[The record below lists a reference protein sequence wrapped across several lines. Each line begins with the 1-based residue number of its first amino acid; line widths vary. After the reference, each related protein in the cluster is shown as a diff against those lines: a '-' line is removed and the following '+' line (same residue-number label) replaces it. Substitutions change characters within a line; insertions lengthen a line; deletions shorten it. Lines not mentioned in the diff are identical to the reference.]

1 MTDQTSQKQ
10 QQKRKFLLMLP
21 LLTIPF
27 LTLTFWAMG
36 GGNGPATDPEQTQQ
50 LGINLEL
57 PAIANNKTQEL
68 DKLGHYKKSR
78 TDSARFLQAVKN
90 DPYYRMAF
98 NPEKSTGDESQL
110 TDSQTSEH
118 GSFGNNPMPEFQD
131 PNERLIMEK
140 LEALNQTLSQ
150 DPAPE
155 VKNRNIETNQI
166 NQTASDPTLS
176 ADLDRLDQMMQQMQA
191 GNETE
196 DPEMQQMSRLL
207 EQILDIQHP
216 ERVQA
221 RIRSEQ
227 IQQQSE
233 AFSVVPIS
241 DSQAI
246 SSLESNKNA
255 TASETTPNTRNGFY
269 GLDSQEDENTQAN
282 SIKAVIHETQTL
294 TSGATV
300 KLRLTEA
307 ASINGLII
315 PKDQFIYG
323 TASLNGERL
332 KISIQ
337 HIRVNDQILP
347 VALAVHDADGMEGI
361 YIPGSLSREVA
372 AQSGDRAIQGFG
384 ISTFDTSLE
393 AQAASAGIETAK
405 SFLSKKTKLI
415 QFTLKAGY
423 QIWLSDEKSNST
435 F

>member
-57 PAIANNKTQEL
+57 PATANNKTQKL

-110 TDSQTSEH
+110 TDSQTSEY
-118 GSFGNNPMPEFQD
+118 GSFGNSPMPEFQD
-131 PNERLIMEK
+131 SNERLILEK
-140 LEALNQTLSQ
+140 LEALNQTLSE
-150 DPAPE
+150 DPAAE
-155 VKNRNIETNQI
+155 VKVKNNEANQI
-166 NQTASDPTLS
+166 NQTAGDPTLS

-191 GNETE
+191 GNATE
-196 DPEMQQMSRLL
+196 DPEMKQMSQLL

-227 IQQQSE
+227 IKQQSE
-233 AFSVVPIS
+233 AFIVSPIS
-241 DSQAI
+241 ESESV
-246 SSLESNKNA
+246 SSLKSSKEASVINTA
-255 TASETTPNTRNGFY
+255 TISRNGFY
-269 GLDSQEDENTQAN
+269 GLESQADINEQAN

-307 ASINGLII
+307 ASINGLTI
-315 PKDQFIYG
+315 PKDQLVYG
-323 TASLNGERL
+323 TSSLNGERL
-332 KISIQ
+332 NITIQ
-337 HIRVNDQILP
+337 HIRVQDQILP
-347 VALAVHDADGMEGI
+347 VALKVHDADGMEGI
-361 YIPGSLSREVA
+361 YIPGSLSREVT
-372 AQSGDRAIQGFG
+372 AQSSDRTIQGFG

>member
-1 MTDQTSQKQ
+1 MTDATSQKQ

-36 GGNGPATDPEQTQQ
+36 GGNGTETDPVQTQQ

-57 PAIANNKTQEL
+57 PGIANNKTQEL

-176 ADLDRLDQMMQQMQA
+176 ADLDRLDMMMQQMQA

-246 SSLESNKNA
+246 SSLEYNKNA
-255 TASETTPNTRNGFY
+255 TTSETTPNTRNGFY
-269 GLDSQEDENTQAN
+269 GLDSQEDENTKAN

-294 TSGATV
+294 TPGATV

-315 PKDQFIYG
+315 PKDQLVYG

-332 KISIQ
+332 NIAIK
-337 HIRVNDQILP
+337 HIRVHDQILP
-347 VALAVHDADGMEGI
+347 VALKVHDADGMEGI
-361 YIPGSLSREVA
+361 YIPGSLSREVT

-423 QIWLSDEKSNST
+423 QIWLSDENSMSN

>member
-1 MTDQTSQKQ
+1 MTDATSQKQ

-21 LLTIPF
+21 LLTLPF

-36 GGNGPATDPEQTQQ
+36 GGNGTDTDPVQTQQ

-57 PAIANNKTQEL
+57 PGIANNKTQKL

-98 NPEKSTGDESQL
+98 NPEKSTDDESQL
-110 TDSQTSEH
+110 TDSPTSEY
-118 GSFGNNPMPEFQD
+118 GSFGNSPMPEFQD
-131 PNERLIMEK
+131 PNELLIMAK

-150 DPAPE
+150 DPTPE
-155 VKNRNIETNQI
+155 VKDKNLDTNQI
-166 NQTASDPTLS
+166 NQTTDDPTLS

-191 GNETE
+191 GNATE
-196 DPEMQQMSRLL
+196 DPEMQQMSMLL

-227 IQQQSE
+227 INQQSE

-241 DSQAI
+241 ESGSV
-246 SSLESNKNA
+246 SSLESSKEAFVTNTA
-255 TASETTPNTRNGFY
+255 TISRNGFY
-269 GLDSQEDENTQAN
+269 GLESQADINEQAN

-307 ASINGLII
+307 ASINGLTI
-315 PKDQFIYG
+315 PKDQLVYG

-332 KISIQ
+332 NITIQ
-337 HIRVNDQILP
+337 HIRVQDKILP
-347 VALAVHDADGMEGI
+347 VALKVHDADGMEGI
-361 YIPGSLSREVA
+361 YIPGSLSREA
-372 AQSGDRAIQGFG
+372 TAQSSDRAIQGFG

-423 QIWLSDEKSNST
+423 QIWLSDEKSKST

>member
-1 MTDQTSQKQ
+1 MTDVTSQKQ

-27 LTLTFWAMG
+27 LTLAYWAMG
-36 GGNGPATDPEQTQQ
+36 GGNGTETDPVQTQQ

-57 PAIANNKTQEL
+57 PGIANNKTQKL

-98 NPEKSTGDESQL
+98 NPEKSTDDESQL
-110 TDSQTSEH
+110 TDSPTSEY
-118 GSFGNNPMPEFQD
+118 GSFGNSPMPEFQD
-131 PNERLIMEK
+131 PNELLIMEK
-140 LEALNQTLSQ
+140 LEALNQTLTK
-150 DPAPE
+150 DPSPE
-155 VKNRNIETNQI
+155 VKDKNIETNQI
-166 NQTASDPTLS
+166 NQTAGDPTLS

-196 DPEMQQMSRLL
+196 DPEMQQMSLLL

-227 IQQQSE
+227 IIQQSQ

-269 GLDSQEDENTQAN
+269 GLDGQDDENTQAN

-300 KLRLTEA
+300 KLRLTGEA
-307 ASINGLII
+307 KINGLIL
-315 PKDQFIYG
+315 PKDQLVYG
-323 TASLNGERL
+323 TASLNGVRL
-332 KISIQ
+332 NIEIR

-361 YIPGSLSREVA
+361 YIPGSLSKEVST
-372 AQSGDRAIQGFG
+372 QSGDRAI
-384 ISTFDTSLE
+384 
-393 AQAASAGIETAK
+393 
-405 SFLSKKTKLI
+405 
-415 QFTLKAGY
+415 
-423 QIWLSDEKSNST
+423 
-435 F
+435 